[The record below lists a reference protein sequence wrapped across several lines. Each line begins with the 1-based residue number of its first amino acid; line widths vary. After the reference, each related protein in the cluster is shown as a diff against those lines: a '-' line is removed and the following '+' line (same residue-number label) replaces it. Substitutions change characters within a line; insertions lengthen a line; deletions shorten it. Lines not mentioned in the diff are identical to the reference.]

1 MKYNFVFDKDFLGNK
16 TFCLSDMERFVVL
29 AAVVG
34 GHNVALSGYHTERLV
49 SAIKYLR
56 DKNTPFVSVESNIER
71 YELIGKFSDSGLKQ
85 GFVTDADG
93 GVLHFSDLDS
103 QNGTVTSWLLTVI
116 GNGWIKLCHSG
127 NMVTL
132 PAKFQLIAEHCNDNS
147 IKKYCDIIFRCNG
160 DDPRI
165 LWSLGELQRQ
175 VTMAKK
181 SLCLRLHNAM
191 GIKNCDIK
199 DTNDLKLS
207 SDAKTMFSEQSI
219 EIGTLRLARTIADIY
234 GHRLIFCSDIETAKD
249 FQNISGG
256 Y

>member
-16 TFCLSDMERFVVL
+16 TFFLSDMERFVVL

-56 DKNTPFVSVESNIER
+56 DKNTPFVSVESNIEH

-85 GFVTDADG
+85 GFVTAADG
-93 GVLHFSDLDS
+93 GMLHFSNLDS
-103 QNGTVTSWLLTVI
+103 QEVGIISWLQIVMT
-116 GNGWIKLCHSG
+116 NGWIKLSNNG
-127 NMVTL
+127 NVRTL
-132 PAKFQLIAEHCNDNS
+132 PAKFQLIAENYDDS
-147 IKKYCDIIFRCNG
+147 STGKYCDINFRCNEG
-160 DDPRI
+160 NQRC
-165 LWSLGELQRQ
+165 LWTLAELKRQ
-175 VTMAKK
+175 ICIAK
-181 SLCLRLHNAM
+181 SYQQFRCAADV
-191 GIKNCDIK
+191 KNRDICH
-199 DTNDLKLS
+199 TNDLKLS

-219 EIGTLRLARTIADIY
+219 KIGTLRLARTIADIY